1 MTEAR
6 NIMVEPRSLS
16 FNNDRWLTDSRIYNL
31 IWMGRWLERAE
42 NIARVINTFAGAAVE
57 SGSSIEWLQNSL
69 VNAAVIRGIAI
80 DDPAQTLSLLLREHG
95 SSSIYYSIT
104 TARNNATQV
113 GPVELIRSISGI
125 VLDLDQAK
133 LPVPTP
139 QEARELSGSVLNGLR
154 RVYEVIEASWFHRE
168 AMSEEEV
175 YLRFVQQ

>member
-1 MTEAR
+1 
-6 NIMVEPRSLS
+6 MVEPRSLS

-42 NIARVINTFAGAAVE
+42 NIARVVNTFAGAAVE
-57 SGSSIEWLQNSL
+57 SGGDIEWLQHSL
-69 VNAAVIRGIAI
+69 VNAAVIRGIPI
-80 DDPAQTLSLLLREHG
+80 DDPTRTLSLLLREHG
-95 SSSIYYSIT
+95 SSSIYHSVA

-113 GPVELIRSISGI
+113 GPVELIRAISGI
-125 VLDLDQAK
+125 IQSLDDAT

-139 QEARELSGSVLNGLR
+139 EEARSLTSHVLEGLSG
-154 RVYEVIEASWFHRE
+154 VYEVIEASWFHRE